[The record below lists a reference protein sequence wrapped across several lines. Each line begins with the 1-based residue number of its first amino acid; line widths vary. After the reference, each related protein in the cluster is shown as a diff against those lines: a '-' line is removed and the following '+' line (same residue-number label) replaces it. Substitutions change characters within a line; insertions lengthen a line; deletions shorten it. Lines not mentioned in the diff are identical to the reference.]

1 MTPVKALPWLPW
13 CVCACLLLAGLLMAG
28 CVSQRHDTVTGV
40 AEVRS
45 LAQVRGD
52 AILRPRHAGA
62 RPVLGLALGGGGLRG
77 YAHVGVLLALEEAG
91 VEVGPIAGT
100 SAGAVIGAAYASGR
114 SAADIRQL
122 ALQADIGSLTD
133 WRLSTVSFMRG
144 DALERWAAAM
154 AGNTAIEAMPRRFG
168 AVAALIE
175 SGEAVLIETGDPGL
189 AIRASAAVPGAM
201 PAVPSAR
208 GPLVD
213 GGISSLVPVR
223 FARAMGA
230 EVVIGVDIYCQS
242 PRQQGSSFL
251 TAFAKVAHT
260 QTCLVSRPEMLEAD
274 VLIAPS
280 VSVTDMHDA
289 AQRTQAIMAGYQAAK
304 NAMPRI
310 LALLDQE
317 PLHKFS
323 LQTSAH

>member
-1 MTPVKALPWLPW
+1 MV
-13 CVCACLLLAGLLMAG
+13 
-28 CVSQRHDTVTGV
+28 
-40 AEVRS
+40 
-45 LAQVRGD
+45 
-52 AILRPRHAGA
+52 
-62 RPVLGLALGGGGLRG
+62 
-77 YAHVGVLLALEEAG
+77 
-91 VEVGPIAGT
+91 
-100 SAGAVIGAAYASGR
+100 
-114 SAADIRQL
+114 
-122 ALQADIGSLTD
+122 
-133 WRLSTVSFMRG
+133 
-144 DALERWAAAM
+144 
-154 AGNTAIEAMPRRFG
+154 RRFG
-168 AVAALIE
+168 AVASLIE
-175 SGEAVLIETGDPGL
+175 NGEAVLIETGDPGL

-201 PAVPSAR
+201 PAVPSPR

-230 EVVIGVDIYCQS
+230 EVVIGVDIYCNS

-304 NAMPRI
+304 SAMPKI
-310 LALLDQE
+310 LALLDRA
-317 PLHKFS
+317 S
-323 LQTSAH
+323 T